1 MKQRIITISCIII
14 IMMIASGCN
23 TVNNSN
29 KNNKTNITNVSYQ
42 QKKDVNT
49 SADVEKLLMDEKE
62 VHNAIAVSTDKKIL
76 IAVVINQMERFRI
89 EEIEKRLKKMIEDE
103 YPKHDVDLSTD
114 KKIFLELEK
123 LKRKINEQ
131 EDMSE
136 KKIKKELKR
145 IKSLSE
151 ELT

>member
-1 MKQRIITISCIII
+1 MKQRIIIFSCIMI
-14 IMMIASGCN
+14 IMMVVSGCN
-23 TVNNSN
+23 NTNNTSEH
-29 KNNKTNITNVSYQ
+29 NKTNITNISYE

-49 SADVEKLLMDEKE
+49 SADVENLLMEEKE
-62 VHNAIAVSTDKKIL
+62 VHKAIAVSTDKKIL
-76 IAVVINQMERFRI
+76 IAVEINQMERFRL
-89 EEIEKRLKKMIEDE
+89 EDIEKRLKKRIEDQ

-123 LKRKINEQ
+123 LKTKMNENNL
-131 EDMSE
+131 SK
-136 KKIKKELKR
+136 KKIKEELKR